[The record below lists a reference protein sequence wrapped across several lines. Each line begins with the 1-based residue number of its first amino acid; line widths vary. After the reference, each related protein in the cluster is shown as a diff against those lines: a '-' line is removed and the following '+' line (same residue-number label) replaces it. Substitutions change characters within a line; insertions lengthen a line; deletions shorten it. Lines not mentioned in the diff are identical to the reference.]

1 MAAPTSCSKLLLLA
15 RRMAQQI
22 EAAERTAFAAVPGDL
37 GSLSGGGG
45 RELTLEHDLL
55 TFMWTQ

>member
-1 MAAPTSCSKLLLLA
+1 
-15 RRMAQQI
+15 MAQQI
-22 EAAERTAFAAVPGDL
+22 EAAEQTAFAAVPGDL